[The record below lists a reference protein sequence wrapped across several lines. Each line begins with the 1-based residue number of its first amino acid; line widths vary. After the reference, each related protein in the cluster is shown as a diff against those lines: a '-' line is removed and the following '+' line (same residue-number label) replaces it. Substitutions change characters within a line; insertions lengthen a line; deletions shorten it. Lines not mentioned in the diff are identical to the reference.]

1 MMKTLAVASVAVAAA
16 APAKS
21 DDLTVDKGKEIIAPF
36 YDALNK
42 PAKKDV
48 AALLARATTDD
59 WITCGGEGSCLNREQ
74 LVPAFKARGE
84 TVPDL
89 KWEIR
94 DVTVAGDKVI
104 VRGQAS
110 GTPVKDFFGVSPTGK
125 SFTIMSIDIQTIRDG
140 KIAHSYHVEDWAG
153 AVRQLKAQ

>member
-1 MMKTLAVASVAVAAA
+1 M
-16 APAKS
+16 
-21 DDLTVDKGKEIIAPF
+21 
-36 YDALNK
+36 NQ

-59 WITCGGEGSCLNREQ
+59 WITCRGEGSCLNREQ

-84 TVPDL
+84 TIPDL
-89 KWEIR
+89 QWEIR
-94 DVTVAGDKVI
+94 DVAVAGDKVI